1 MTDLFFELE
10 TVALVLILKLVV
22 LYFIRFGG
30 PLCSFGRHPGGFE
43 FAETLPRRPAS
54 LPLHKT
60 KTVSRTS
67 EASSAVADPGFES
80 SEISGPLGGGE
91 HRDGSVSE
99 AAF

>member
-54 LPLHKT
+54 LPLHKI
-60 KTVSRTS
+60 KTASRTS
-67 EASSAVADPGFES
+67 EVSSAVAES
-80 SEISGPLGGGE
+80 RIRVL
-91 HRDGSVSE
+91 RDIRPVVQGRTQRWE
-99 AAF
+99 RE